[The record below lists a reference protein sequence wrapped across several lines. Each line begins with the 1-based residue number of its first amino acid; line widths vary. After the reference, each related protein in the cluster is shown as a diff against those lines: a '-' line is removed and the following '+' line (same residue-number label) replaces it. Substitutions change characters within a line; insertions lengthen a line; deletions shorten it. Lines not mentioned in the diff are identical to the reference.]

1 MSDRKQVETSKID
14 ALYSWIS
21 YDLQKMK
28 GELMNEMKYSSV
40 QMGSLY
46 QEIKSDKDKS
56 SQAISQEIRYS
67 YKQNQTIYDGL
78 AKMLTEEVGARLN
91 AMDEK
96 VGNLE
101 NTQAAIQQAVADVI
115 SKMDEVTSNVSDS
128 VKEHV
133 DKVLPQMEEAVNEIK
148 YSYVQQQAIYDGLS
162 TLIQSEV
169 VARLD
174 DAAAKLA
181 MLEQIDATLNALQE
195 RLAEAIALYEEND
208 YKAVIES
215 VAEKTEESVAEH
227 SRQVLEAVAAIP
239 VAENV
244 DYTRIVDE
252 VGDKVLDLLG
262 EIILP
267 EPEEETEAKVDY
279 DRIVYGTAEKVVESL
294 PYPEKVDYRR
304 IDDSFAKAAGS
315 VQAQISEEALNAA
328 VATMVEKAMASIDME
343 ALAQSV
349 ADKVKVPEVKAPE
362 IDYELLA
369 DMVAQRISIPEAPE
383 APEVDYD
390 RLADLVAAKL
400 AASEDEEEQTFDV
413 VLDEAGIEQIAA
425 KVSESLVR
433 PEITDYDRIAAI
445 VEDKLNEKPCAQ
457 PTYEFVVDEEGVQAI
472 AKSVADELCAVCAN
486 CGVCEQPAVAEESAV
501 EAVEEP
507 VAQVAEETVEEL
519 AVAQLPLEEVVE
531 ETVEEDNKPK
541 LVDVSNALVERLN
554 KSFTAK
560 LKQSGDKV
568 KKYYSVIKNA
578 LVKYDRINSN
588 ISWNGDRFNYG
599 RNTVA
604 KMLIRGKTLCLLL
617 DLDTESEKYPVDTYH
632 QKNVGDQKAHEG
644 TPFMVKITSDLAS
657 RKAVRLVDA
666 LAEEKGAVKD
676 EKFETVDYVQEF
688 AYEDDDALIEAGHIK
703 KTMEKKVDFNF

>member
-96 VGNLE
+96 MGGLE
-101 NTQAAIQQAVADVI
+101 STQAAIQEAVADVI
-115 SKMDEVTSNVSDS
+115 AKMDEAAASVSES

-181 MLEQIDATLNALQE
+181 MLEQIDTTLNALQE

-227 SRQVLEAVAAIP
+227 SRQVLDAVAAIP

-267 EPEEETEAKVDY
+267 EPKEETEAKVDY

-304 IDDSFAKAAGS
+304 IDDSFAKAVGS
-315 VQAQISEEALNAA
+315 VQAQISEEVLSAA

-349 ADKVKVPEVKAPE
+349 ADKVQVPEVKAPE

-369 DMVAQRISIPEAPE
+369 DMVAQRISVPEV
-383 APEVDYD
+383 PEVDYD

-400 AASEDEEEQTFDV
+400 AANEAEEEQTFDV

-472 AKSVADELCAVCAN
+472 AKSVADELCAVCTN
-486 CGVCEQPAVAEESAV
+486 SGVCEQPAVAEEAPV

-507 VAQVAEETVEEL
+507 VTQVAEETVEEL
-519 AVAQLPLEEVVE
+519 AVAQLPVEEVVE
-531 ETVEEDNKPK
+531 EAAEEDNKPK

-560 LKQSGDKV
+560 LKQSADKV

-588 ISWNGDRFNYG
+588 ISWNSDRFNYG

-657 RKAVRLVDA
+657 RKAVRLIDA

-676 EKFETVDYVQEF
+676 EKFEVVDYVQEF
-688 AYEDDDALIEAGHIK
+688 AYEEDDALIEAGHIK